1 MRSGVLVFLLVSL
14 LSTSKAHE
22 PREVEIFSKW
32 LAEKGFEAEKLE
44 VVEDA
49 GGGMGKGIIAKSEIK
64 EGELLFRIPMK
75 WVMHE
80 EKAKKD
86 PELGP
91 MLGKSDRPLPGHLV
105 LALMLMFEDCKQG
118 LDTSTSGTCP
128 LRSETS
134 NWRPYLNILPR
145 NFSAPMF
152 WTAEELQ
159 ELKGSQISS
168 MHQQDV
174 REIQQSWSGLQHV
187 IKKNREIL
195 CKECFNMDTFKWA
208 SWNIN
213 SRALTLK
220 GVKFLIPLAD
230 LVNYEPED
238 RDTQRRNHQELFL
251 QHHQVRTSTAYFL
264 LCM

>member
-1 MRSGVLVFLLVSL
+1 MRSGFLLFLVL
-14 LSTSKAHE
+14 LLRTSQAHE
-22 PREVEIFSKW
+22 PREVEKFSKW
-32 LAEKGFEAEKLE
+32 LADKGFEAEKLE

-49 GGGMGKGIIAKSEIK
+49 GGGMGRGIIAKSEIK

-80 EKAKKD
+80 EKARKD

-91 MLGKSDRPLPGHLV
+91 MLGKTDMPLPGHLV

-128 LRSETS
+128 LSSQTS
-134 NWRPYLNILPR
+134 MWRPYLDILPR

-152 WTAEELQ
+152 WTVEELQ
-159 ELKGSQISS
+159 ELKGSQISF

-174 REIQQSWSGLQHV
+174 REIQQSWSMVKLQI
-187 IKKNREIL
+187 IKKNRELL
-195 CKECFNMDTFKWA
+195 CKECFNFDRFKWA

-220 GVKFLIPLAD
+220 GVKFLLPLAD

-238 RDTQRRNHQELFL
+238 RDTQRRNHQQLFL
-251 QHHQVRTSTAYFL
+251 QHHQVINGHTLMHVS
-264 LCM
+264 